1 MKRREAKKGGEGEEP
16 TAQHAAIP
24 PQAKPSAVDRYVG
37 WGAAMNLGWTGQRAQ
52 NTSVCVTCERVELA
66 RASSMQAF
74 VSASAVVFVG
84 VLAVLLPL
92 VVRILSSPSLLL
104 IFAPLLLSC
113 LLIAFLLFF
122 VYLGHVLDATRRF
135 SRPNLTNAARP
146 LAFSTPAAWQALITR
161 SQWSLNDSPLSPL
174 VPQAPQLSRALND
187 VIALIVRDFVQS
199 WYRDI
204 SSSPCVPQA
213 VTALIHQSLQK
224 LRDRAEGVDVP
235 AFLVRR
241 IIPKVTAHIEQF
253 RQSEMALRGADLE
266 RRLTQS
272 DELDILLAN
281 KYTAK
286 GSGKLHPAI
295 ENLSSTFTRQTEE
308 MHLRKL
314 VDQILPF
321 VLPENE
327 AKSRALTIVVR
338 EIIVCTVLYPVVDMV
353 SDPDFWNQSI
363 DRVVRSPY
371 ILSLNVAKNRCV
383 PQAGDAIRQQYVII
397 TMRRIYSNRR
407 SGNLSAKFVMFL
419 NHNRLK
425 STKKPKVQQIQ

>member
-1 MKRREAKKGGEGEEP
+1 
-16 TAQHAAIP
+16 
-24 PQAKPSAVDRYVG
+24 
-37 WGAAMNLGWTGQRAQ
+37 
-52 NTSVCVTCERVELA
+52 
-66 RASSMQAF
+66 MQAF

-92 VVRILSSPSLLL
+92 VFRILSSPSLLL
-104 IFAPLLLSC
+104 IFSPLLLSC
-113 LLIAFLLFF
+113 LLLAFLLLF

-135 SRPNLTNAARP
+135 SRPNLSNATRP

-161 SQWSLNDSPLSPL
+161 SQWSLNDHSPLSPL
-174 VPQAPQLSRALND
+174 VHQAPQLSRALND

-295 ENLSSTFTRQTEE
+295 ANLSSTFTRQTEE

-321 VLPENE
+321 ILPENE

-338 EIIVCTVLYPVVDMV
+338 EILVCTVLYPVVDMV

-363 DRVVRSPY
+363 DRVVCSLY
-371 ILSLNVAKNRCV
+371 TLSLTVTKDRCV
-383 PQAGDAIRQQYVII
+383 LQAGDAIRQQYVMIK
-397 TMRRIYSNRR
+397 MRILYSNRR
-407 SGNLSAKFVMFL
+407 SGNLSAKFVMYL
-419 NHNRLK
+419 NHNHLK
-425 STKKPKVQQIQ
+425 STRRPMVQQKQ